1 MPLALQLDGV
11 VAGYGKVQ
19 VLHGVSLSV
28 PEGSVVAL
36 LGPNGAGKTTTL
48 RVISGTI
55 PTTSGVVRLD
65 GKRINGAS
73 VSSIARRG
81 VCLIPEGR
89 GIFPSLS
96 VRDNIEI
103 CVRCAPSASDTER
116 RSAFD
121 RIVGTFPRLGERL
134 DQAAGTL
141 SGGEQ
146 QMLALSRALVAQP
159 RVLMMDEIS
168 MGLAPIVVDQLYD
181 AVAALR
187 TAGTTILLVEQ
198 YLTHALKLADIC
210 YVLSKGEVE
219 FVGEPRE
226 LQDPDVIGRY
236 LGAGAPA

>member
-1 MPLALQLDGV
+1 MPLALQLEGV
-11 VAGYGKVQ
+11 VAGYGKVE

-28 PEGSVVAL
+28 PEGAVVAL

-65 GKRINGAS
+65 GRRINGAA
-73 VSSIARRG
+73 VSSIAQRG

-103 CVRCAPSASDTER
+103 CVRCSPGASASER

-121 RIVGTFPRLGERL
+121 RIVGAFPRLGERL

-146 QMLALSRALVAQP
+146 QMLALSRALVARP

-168 MGLAPIVVDQLYD
+168 MGLAPIVVDQLYE
-181 AVAALR
+181 AVNALR
-187 TAGTTILLVEQ
+187 AAGTTILLVEQ

>member
-1 MPLALQLDGV
+1 
-11 VAGYGKVQ
+11 
-19 VLHGVSLSV
+19 
-28 PEGSVVAL
+28 
-36 LGPNGAGKTTTL
+36 
-48 RVISGTI
+48 
-55 PTTSGVVRLD
+55 
-65 GKRINGAS
+65 
-73 VSSIARRG
+73 

>member
-11 VAGYGKVQ
+11 VAGYGKVE

-48 RVISGTI
+48 RAISGTI
-55 PTTSGVVRLD
+55 ATTSGVVRLD
-65 GKRINGAS
+65 GRRINGRS
-73 VSSIARRG
+73 VSGIARRG

-89 GIFPSLS
+89 GIFPALS
-96 VRDNIEI
+96 VRDNIAI
-103 CVRCAPSASDTER
+103 CVRCAPGASDAER
-116 RSAFD
+116 QSAVD
-121 RIVGTFPRLGERL
+121 RIIGTFPRLGERL

-146 QMLALSRALVAQP
+146 QMLALSRALVARP

-168 MGLAPIVVDQLYD
+168 MGLAPIVVDQLYE
-181 AVAALR
+181 AVVALR
-187 TAGTTILLVEQ
+187 AAGTTILLVEQ

-226 LQDPDVIGRY
+226 LRDPDVAGRY